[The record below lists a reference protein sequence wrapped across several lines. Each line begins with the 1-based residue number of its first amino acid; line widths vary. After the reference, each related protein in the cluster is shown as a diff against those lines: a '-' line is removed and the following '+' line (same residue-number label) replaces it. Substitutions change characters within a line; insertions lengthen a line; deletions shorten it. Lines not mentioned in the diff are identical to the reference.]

1 MVLCTLQRS
10 PASEYSVL
18 VLTPRGDRVPS
29 SCRRRARSQCVVGAR
44 GGTVARFTHHGRT
57 FAPGDVTS
65 LVRGHV
71 LAYFLT
77 ARLLVKSVPR
87 PARPA
92 SLVSMISVS
101 LKRCTLTFTQ
111 ATGHRGTGPMSDSI
125 RPTAPRGVQGFYRY
139 ETAAWAADE
148 TRRARGFTGV
158 VAT

>member
-1 MVLCTLQRS
+1 VVLCTLQRS

-29 SCRRRARSQCVVGAR
+29 SCRRRARSQCGVWWAR
-44 GGTVARFTHHGRT
+44 APRRGTVSRVSRIT

-101 LKRCTLTFTQ
+101 ALNDF
-111 ATGHRGTGPMSDSI
+111 
-125 RPTAPRGVQGFYRY
+125 
-139 ETAAWAADE
+139 
-148 TRRARGFTGV
+148 
-158 VAT
+158 